1 LGIRPEHIEVFPK
14 STTENDDLN
23 SDVWALE
30 KVPLEVEVKV
40 VEPLGRETLIR
51 ASLPLLDGE
60 TTVQVLIPASVRL
73 RSGDRLT
80 VQLDFN
86 QLFVFDPSTGEA
98 LYP

>member
-1 LGIRPEHIEVFPK
+1 M
-14 STTENDDLN
+14 
-23 SDVWALE
+23 
-30 KVPLEVEVKV
+30 

-51 ASLPLLDGE
+51 VGLPLLDGE
-60 TTVQVLIPASVRL
+60 TIVQVLIPASVRL

-86 QLFVFDPSTGEA
+86 QLFVFDPATGEA